1 MEKLVTSLFKAIAGT
16 NELID
21 SDSAIIERDNEVFD
35 RVASWFRDL
44 RTALGYDENSE
55 EANNLEITFL
65 QGLHEKLGESNSW
78 FAGSPSPLSRL
89 RPRR

>member
-1 MEKLVTSLFKAIAGT
+1 MRDILIKLRQQREIQDQKVLSDMEKLVTSLFKAIAST
-16 NELID
+16 NELVG

-55 EANNLEITFL
+55 KQII
-65 QGLHEKLGESNSW
+65 
-78 FAGSPSPLSRL
+78 
-89 RPRR
+89 